1 MKTIGAKELRLHLNE
16 VLDRVLRGEEVIVQH
31 RFKGPV
37 RIVAVYPPKK
47 SRYTGDKVGKRLDA
61 LLKDLP
67 QNISPMMRDP
77 NKDYKQLRDEL
88 YRRDPKYRRYLS
100 PRSIDA

>member
-1 MKTIGAKELRLHLNE
+1 MTTVTAKELRENLSGYLQRSAAGEEIE
-16 VLDRVLRGEEVIVQH
+16 VLYRSKKL
-31 RFKGPV
+31 V
-37 RIVAVYPPKK
+37 RILPVKPIT

-67 QNISPMMRDP
+67 TSISPMMRRPD
-77 NKDYKQLRDEL
+77 KTYKQLRDEL

-100 PRSIDA
+100 PQSIDE

>member
-1 MKTIGAKELRLHLNE
+1 MKTIGAKELRLRMSD
-16 VLDRVLRGEEVIVQH
+16 VLDCVGRGEEIIVTH
-31 RFKGPV
+31 RFKAPV
-37 RIVAVYPPKK
+37 RIVAVSSQE

-67 QNISPMMRDP
+67 HSISPMLRDP
-77 NKDYKQLRDEL
+77 GKSYKQLRDEL

-100 PRSIDA
+100 PHSIDE